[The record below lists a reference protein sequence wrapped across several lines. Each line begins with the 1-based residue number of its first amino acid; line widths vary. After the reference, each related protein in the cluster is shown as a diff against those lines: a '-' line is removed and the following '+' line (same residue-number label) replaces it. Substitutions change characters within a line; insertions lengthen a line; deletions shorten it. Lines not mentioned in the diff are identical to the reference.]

1 MSIAEIYLGK
11 VHVHPDFFFQLDT
24 VGILMKE
31 RKKEERKYKL
41 SQR

>member
-31 RKKEERKYKL
+31 RKKERKKKENI
-41 SQR
+41 S